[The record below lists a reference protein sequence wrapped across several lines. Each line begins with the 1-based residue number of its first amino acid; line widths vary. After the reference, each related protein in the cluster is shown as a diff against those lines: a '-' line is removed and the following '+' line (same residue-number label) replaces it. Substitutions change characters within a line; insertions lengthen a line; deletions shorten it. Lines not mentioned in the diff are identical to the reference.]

1 MLFAGQKRRCSP
13 IPESLDPRQKRPR
26 PCSPPPEP
34 ASTNSPT
41 STSPGTYSP
50 TSTPT
55 RVGRHASVLRA
66 GTPRHLS
73 RSPFTTHS
81 SAGLS
86 PSVKVATKHGMISVS
101 ATARL
106 PTRSSIQAAISRLEG
121 EDSLQDDVQMLV
133 DCADDEV
140 LLWIVSLTGPIQ
152 S

>member
-1 MLFAGQKRRCSP
+1 
-13 IPESLDPRQKRPR
+13 
-26 PCSPPPEP
+26 
-34 ASTNSPT
+34 
-41 STSPGTYSP
+41 
-50 TSTPT
+50 
-55 RVGRHASVLRA
+55 
-66 GTPRHLS
+66 
-73 RSPFTTHS
+73 
-81 SAGLS
+81 
-86 PSVKVATKHGMISVS
+86 MISVS